1 MNHYQTTAFTA
12 AIKMKQPLFNY
23 IHPPQVDARC
33 QHTALKE
40 YDNSNDY
47 VAQIKFGGTHVVI
60 QTNGKEVVIVTTTGQ
75 RMALLESHPTIN
87 FKELA
92 VTDNWYCFMGTIL
105 NKGLH
110 NEKGIKERNKL
121 VIWDVLAWDGVMLT
135 GKTAPDR
142 LALLPAYNNP
152 GNPLLQKTKH
162 SCIFVSRYYENDF
175 DILWESIQSATLL
188 ESVILKDKR
197 TTLRPCLNKES
208 NNLGMIK
215 CRKPCLLY
223 KY

>member
-1 MNHYQTTAFTA
+1 MTHYQTIALTT
-12 AIKMKQPLFNY
+12 AIKMKQPPFSY
-23 IHPPQVDARC
+23 IHPPQVEVRC

-40 YDNSNDY
+40 YDNSNQY

-60 QTNGKEVVIVTTTGQ
+60 QTNGKEVEIRTTTGE
-75 RMALLESHPTIN
+75 RISLMESHAIIK

-92 VTDNWYCFMGTIL
+92 ATDNWYCFMGTIL

-121 VIWDVLAWDGVMLT
+121 VIWDILAWDGLMLT
-135 GKTAPDR
+135 GKSATER
-142 LALLPAYNNP
+142 LAMLPAHNNP
-152 GNPLLQKTKH
+152 GNPHLQITKWN
-162 SCIFVSRYYENDF
+162 SIFVSRYYENSF
-175 DILWESIQSATLL
+175 DTLWESIQPATLF

-197 TTLRPCLNKES
+197 IVLQPCLNKES
-208 NNLGMIK
+208 NSLGMIK